1 MRNIIRASIGVATIA
16 AAVGASAQSL
26 TTLFNRNNGG
36 SNGGAVYFD
45 VVVGA
50 NALEI
55 TGFDTNTADVVTF
68 GWTVWTFNGSYVG
81 NTGSN
86 AGWTQETTG
95 TGTGVG
101 VNLPSPVVLDNTFTL
116 NANTTYGM
124 ALVIGPEAGHDYSGT
139 GTSPLPGALQYSNAD
154 LTLNLGSAGNVPF
167 SGSVFTP
174 RIWNGTIYYNVV
186 PEPASFIAIG
196 VGLAGLALLR
206 RRK

>member
-1 MRNIIRASIGVATIA
+1 MKTITKTALVALA
-16 AAVGASAQSL
+16 LSAFVGAQAQSI

-50 NALEI
+50 NDLEI
-55 TGFDTNTADVVTF
+55 TAYDTNTADLVTF
-68 GWTVWTFNGSYVG
+68 GWAVWTFNGSYVG
-81 NTGSN
+81 NTGSS
-86 AGWTQETTG
+86 AGWTQVSTG
-95 TGTGVG
+95 TGTGAG
-101 VNLPSPVVLDNTFTL
+101 VNLPSPVVLNNTFVL

-154 LTLNLGSAGNVPF
+154 VTLNLGSAGNVPF

-174 RIWNGTIYYNVV
+174 RIWNGTMYYNVV
-186 PEPASFIAIG
+186 PEPATFVAVALG
-196 VGLAGLALLR
+196 VMVLGFSR
-206 RRK
+206 RRR